1 MKKKIERAKL
11 PRTVKRGR
19 PSKYKIEYCEEV
31 KEFMGQGYSLTA
43 FAGSIG
49 CGRGTVYEW
58 EASIPAFYEAVNI
71 ARAKR
76 VLKLEIDMLSSI
88 NATVVKARIR
98 ALKNACP
105 AEWRTKIEREIP
117 RRVNVSRVTEQD
129 ATRIYREIT
138 ATLNFR
144 TP

>member
-1 MKKKIERAKL
+1 MKKKL
-11 PRTVKRGR
+11 QVKGAVRRGR
-19 PSKYKIEYCEEV
+19 PSKYRPEYCGLVQEY
-31 KEFMGQGYSLTA
+31 MGQGYSLTA

-76 VLKLEIDMLSSI
+76 VLELEIDMLSSI

-129 ATRIYREIT
+129 ATRIYREMT

>member
-1 MKKKIERAKL
+1 MKKKLQVKGA
-11 PRTVKRGR
+11 VKRGR
-19 PSKYKIEYCEEV
+19 PSKYRPEYCGLVQEY
-31 KEFMGQGYSLTA
+31 MGQGYSLTA

-58 EASIPAFYEAVNI
+58 EASIPEFSEAVNI
-71 ARAKR
+71 ARAMR
-76 VLKLEIDMLSSI
+76 VLKLEIDLLSPNSS
-88 NATVVKARIR
+88 AAVVKARIL

-105 AEWRTKIEREIP
+105 AEWRTKIRREIAAP
-117 RRVNVSRVTEQD
+117 VRVNVSRVTEQD
-129 ATRIYREIT
+129 ATRIYREMT

>member
-1 MKKKIERAKL
+1 MKKKL
-11 PRTVKRGR
+11 QVKGAVRRGR
-19 PSKYKIEYCEEV
+19 PSKYRPEYCGLVQEY
-31 KEFMGQGYSLTA
+31 MGQGYSLTA

-105 AEWRTKIEREIP
+105 AEWRMKIAREIP

-129 ATRIYREIT
+129 ATGIYREMT
-138 ATLNFR
+138 AMLNFR